1 MTLTSTQTRWAAEP
15 THPSTRSWDWPSP
28 WIDCP
33 STQVTESPTESPTA
47 MRGSTRCG
55 ADAPQVALDGDS
67 RDPSTLA
74 ARPVC
79 GPSALTR
86 MYVERGVSP
95 WLDHLS
101 RDDLLN
107 GSLSRMIAA
116 GVRGVGDGQAGLTR
130 SREVSAGYDEQ
141 LSWLMGTGCTAH
153 EAYWELAATDAQAAC
168 ALLAP
173 VYEMSQG
180 TDGYVSVQVAP
191 AQPGRT
197 HASMAAICQLHRRID
212 RPNLL
217 VAIPATASGVQA
229 LRATVS
235 AGCNINATSIFSVA
249 RYAAVVDA
257 YQTGLEAFVARGGDP
272 TTVHGLASF
281 SLSPV
286 DAEVD
291 RRIEELGSKGP
302 LELRGLAA
310 VSQAALA
317 CQLFEDQFSTERWA
331 RLARQGATPQ
341 RLVWACTAT
350 GHEPDHIQPY
360 FDALSVP
367 NTVHLL
373 SASSVATLN
382 KRGLMEPAPR
392 INPPE
397 AAGVVS
403 NLAALGIDLDKV
415 AAALDRQSS
424 ALAQDSLADAL
435 DRLSA
440 KSWQR

>member
-1 MTLTSTQTRWAAEP
+1 MTLTPQQTMWSEQMHLPTRRWE
-15 THPSTRSWDWPSP
+15 WPSP
-28 WIDCP
+28 WIDRP
-33 STQVTESPTESPTA
+33 STQETESATP
-47 MRGSTRCG
+47 MHGSTCEG
-55 ADAPQVALDGDS
+55 ADAPQVAFDGGS
-67 RDPSTLA
+67 REPSMLT

-79 GPSALTR
+79 GPSALIR

-95 WLDHLS
+95 WVDHLS

-107 GSLSRMIAA
+107 GTLSRLIAA
-116 GVRGVGDGQAGLTR
+116 GVRGIGDSQAGLTR
-130 SREVSAGYDEQ
+130 SRELSAGYEEQ
-141 LSWLMGTGCTAH
+141 LSWLMGTGCTVQQ
-153 EAYWELAATDAQAAC
+153 AYWELAATDAQAAC
-168 ALLAP
+168 ALLGP

-180 TDGYVSVQVAP
+180 TDGFVSVQATP
-191 AQPGRT
+191 ARPRRT

-212 RPNLL
+212 RPNVL

-235 AGCNINATSIFSVA
+235 AGCNINATSIFSLA
-249 RYAAVVDA
+249 RYEEVVDA

-291 RRIEELGSKGP
+291 RRIEELGTRGP

-317 CQLFEDQFSTERWA
+317 YQVFEDQFSTERWA
-331 RLARQGATPQ
+331 RLARRGATPQ
-341 RLVWACTAT
+341 RLVWACTGT
-350 GHEPDHIQPY
+350 DPESDHIQPY
-360 FDALSVP
+360 VDALSVP
-367 NTVHLL
+367 NTVQLL
-373 SASSVATLN
+373 SASTVATLN
-382 KRGLMEPAPR
+382 KRGLKEPAPR

-397 AAGVVS
+397 AADVVS
-403 NLAALGIDLDKV
+403 NLAALGIDLDDV
-415 AAALDRQSS
+415 AAALERQSS

-435 DRLSA
+435 DRLSTR
-440 KSWQR
+440 SWQR